1 MILQI
6 YMRVITPGRS
16 SRRIVYVYEI
26 GLKVFHMMKND
37 GY

>member
-6 YMRVITPGRS
+6 YIRLITPGSS

-26 GLKVFHMMKND
+26 ELKVFHMMKND